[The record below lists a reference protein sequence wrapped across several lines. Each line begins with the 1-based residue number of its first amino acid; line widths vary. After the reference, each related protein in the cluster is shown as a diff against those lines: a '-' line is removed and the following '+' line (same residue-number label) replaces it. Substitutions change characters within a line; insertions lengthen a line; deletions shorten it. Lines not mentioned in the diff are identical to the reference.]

1 MKLTVQKMAKKRR
14 EKAAKERAAKAAK
27 AAKVTGKN
35 GMYVGTGKNKKLNIT
50 REQLKAS
57 GGSLS
62 EYANYM
68 KKNDGKRPRKGQF
81 SAASTT
87 TTTKKTTPKK
97 KIDFLSKASGPKL
110 ELKDRKK
117 NTTTKTKRRVT
128 QADID
133 KRKRESSKSF
143 IKFMTKKK
151 TRK

>member
-1 MKLTVQKMAKKRR
+1 MAKKRR

-35 GMYVGTGKNKKLNIT
+35 GMYVGTGKNQKLNVT
-50 REQLKAS
+50 KEQLKAS
-57 GGSLS
+57 GGTLNQ
-62 EYANYM
+62 YANYM
-68 KKNDGKRPRKGQF
+68 KKNDGKRPRKGFF
-81 SAASTT
+81 SAASTTTTTT

-97 KIDFLSKASGPKL
+97 KIDFLSKAAGPKL

-117 NTTTKTKRRVT
+117 NTTKKTNKRPRVT